1 MNGSNSNK
9 KLLIFM
15 SIFLLIVSSF
25 VFADLLS
32 NPPSFS
38 FKGEPT
44 ETITEQSFILTN
56 DNVSYNITGLIFDF
70 DILSGLPNN
79 NVGVNSFT
87 IMDLPSDLGNGSV
100 PSKEATVNFDFT
112 MPSGLDAID
121 KNFNEVVWE
130 IGQMKISGLEINASK
145 QADTHPIEIFMDVE
159 VKIENNLEFF
169 NNQVEFEISGEDPR
183 NTSSG
188 KTRTVTDG
196 DAVILRIFYEN
207 TFAEEDIRFYKKD
220 IEFILYVDGE
230 ELDRQGGRDDVNSD
244 EVGEAEVEF
253 DVEDLDT
260 GESYYVEIEM
270 IGFTDYGN
278 GDGGRHGE
286 VFKFEIEVEEAV
298 EESTFVGDSDG
309 DGVNDD
315 LDLCPNTSILCIS
328 DEAGCE
334 MDPDNDGICN
344 GADRTPNG
352 EVVEEQTSQNTISK
366 QQETVDEPEEVE
378 EKVVEKNN
386 ESSGTGSF
394 FFGLIVGFI
403 GAALFFTLTKV

>member
-278 GDGGRHGE
+278 DDGGRHGE

-344 GADRTPNG
+344 GVDRTPNG

>member
-159 VKIENNLEFF
+159 VKIENNL
-169 NNQVEFEISGEDPR
+169 
-183 NTSSG
+183 
-188 KTRTVTDG
+188 
-196 DAVILRIFYEN
+196 
-207 TFAEEDIRFYKKD
+207 
-220 IEFILYVDGE
+220 
-230 ELDRQGGRDDVNSD
+230 
-244 EVGEAEVEF
+244 
-253 DVEDLDT
+253 
-260 GESYYVEIEM
+260 
-270 IGFTDYGN
+270 
-278 GDGGRHGE
+278 
-286 VFKFEIEVEEAV
+286 
-298 EESTFVGDSDG
+298 
-309 DGVNDD
+309 
-315 LDLCPNTSILCIS
+315 
-328 DEAGCE
+328 
-334 MDPDNDGICN
+334 
-344 GADRTPNG
+344 
-352 EVVEEQTSQNTISK
+352 
-366 QQETVDEPEEVE
+366 
-378 EKVVEKNN
+378 
-386 ESSGTGSF
+386 
-394 FFGLIVGFI
+394 
-403 GAALFFTLTKV
+403 

>member
-278 GDGGRHGE
+278 DDGGRHGE

-394 FFGLIVGFI
+394 FFGLMVGFI

>member
-32 NPPSFS
+32 NPASFS

-44 ETITEQSFILTN
+44 ETITGQSFILTN

-121 KNFNEVVWE
+121 ENFNEVVWE

-278 GDGGRHGE
+278 DDGGRHGE

-344 GADRTPNG
+344 GVDRTPNG